1 MGFFEALDF
10 TSSNEDG
17 RSELTA
23 LAGARRILCLT
34 ASGTRPLDLLLSDA
48 TEIVA
53 LDLNPVQNALL
64 DLKVAAIL
72 AFAFGRQQQVDAEMA
87 GYRAG
92 DEAVGRGDDHQGV
105 AGLTVT
111 LDQGQRLGQH
121 DGQDFLLHELLVP
134 GVKLF
139 GRMLAEQLQA
149 EIQVDPDIQ
158 SPGQI
163 VVEKLVVTR
172 LVLVRINNPMGN
184 DKLAPG
190 VIAVPAQQGVV
201 EVEDGE

>member
-1 MGFFEALDF
+1 MGAEGVVGIDGYRVVDHAQQRQVVVRVAVEVAAFKGAVVLQQPAFQASYLALTETRDVR
-10 TSSNEDG
+10 G
-17 RSELTA
+17 
-23 LAGARRILCLT
+23 LAR
-34 ASGTRPLDLLLSDA
+34 
-48 TEIVA
+48 
-53 LDLNPVQNALL
+53 
-64 DLKVAAIL
+64 VAAIL